1 MGTYIIKNNKSGSQ
15 CISYYILIIICW
27 MITGFSFLK
36 LNKFEES
43 QKLQGW
49 SILLGYQ
56 KPRGSRNLLG
66 HMIAVLRL
74 KYIVPTNM
82 LL

>member
-1 MGTYIIKNNKSGSQ
+1 M
-15 CISYYILIIICW
+15 
-27 MITGFSFLK
+27 TGFSFLK

-66 HMIAVLRL
+66 NMIAVLRL